1 MYSNIKEKEL
11 ENNLLYEVVIFYLK
25 FEIVKRYL

>member
-1 MYSNIKEKEL
+1 MYSNIKKIEL

-25 FEIVKRYL
+25 FEMVKSY

>member
-1 MYSNIKEKEL
+1 MYSNIKKIEL

-25 FEIVKRYL
+25 FEMVKSYL